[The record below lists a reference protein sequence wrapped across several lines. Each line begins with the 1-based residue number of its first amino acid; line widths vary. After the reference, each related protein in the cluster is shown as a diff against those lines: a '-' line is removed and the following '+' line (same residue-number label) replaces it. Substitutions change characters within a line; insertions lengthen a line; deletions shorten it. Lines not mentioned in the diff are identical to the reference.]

1 MQNFHPNHIRLL
13 VFDIDSLTVNFDQEN
28 WDNFRKF
35 LRILDDRDFEI
46 VLISESIEYS
56 DWESYSKLSILKYNT
71 MEALQKNNSLTG
83 NDVFWFTELPELQTK
98 LSENTHNFG
107 GSSAISTRKGGMQ
120 YQYLHDMLH
129 IFHPSKITAADL
141 TAKLFKIKQK
151 SPQVPLLIGIGG
163 PDDCGHDFFVS
174 ELIEALEDQGMLVSG
189 LDLSQV
195 LGTEFQNSNMSG
207 NKSKLTLWRSE
218 EIQDWIVEV
227 VMRPYSKGQQVYF
240 EKIPEIIHKFEIT
253 TTPFFLDPEMILV
266 VWGTTVF
273 LPEMENLIDVR
284 VLLDLSEKTAAAR
297 MFSLDERENFD
308 QSFVE
313 TYLKKEG
320 KYYSDYLD
328 QFKVYDRID
337 FLIDFN
343 NFNAF
348 RMKKPS

>member
-1 MQNFHPNHIRLL
+1 MQDFHPNLIRLL
-13 VFDIDSLTVNFDQEN
+13 VFDINSLTVNFDQGN

-56 DWESYSKLSILKYNT
+56 DWESYSKLSVLKYNI

-83 NDVFWFTELPELQTK
+83 NDVFWFTELPELQAK
-98 LSENTHNFG
+98 LSETTHNFA
-107 GSSAISTRKGGMQ
+107 GSSSITTHNGGMQ
-120 YQYLHDMLH
+120 YQYLHDMLQ
-129 IFHPSKITAADL
+129 IFHPSKVTAADL
-141 TAKLFKIKQK
+141 AAKLFKIKKK
-151 SPQVPLLIGIGG
+151 SPQVPLIIGIGG

-174 ELIEALEDQGMLVSG
+174 ELIEALEDREILVSG

-195 LGTEFQNSNMSG
+195 LGTEYQNSNIPG
-207 NKSKLTLWRSE
+207 NKSKLTLWCSE
-218 EIQDWIVEV
+218 EIQEWIVEGV
-227 VMRPYSKGQQVYF
+227 IRPYSKGQQVFF
-240 EKIPEIIHKFEIT
+240 EKLPEIIHNFEIT

-273 LPEMENLIDVR
+273 LPEMENMIDVR

-320 KYYSDYLD
+320 KYYADYLD
-328 QFKVYDRID
+328 QFKVHDHID
-337 FLIDFN
+337 YRIDFN

-348 RMKKPS
+348 RMK